1 MRRAPVKGARGA
13 ALMVALVLM
22 AVLTVLG
29 ASVVRFSIIGL
40 RVAVNEELRADAFQR
55 AQSLVDMVLAVPQN
69 LMISGQPGDTN
80 CVAGAEGCSKNT
92 LRVYYGGSTAMTA
105 TDLATNG
112 DAVRLTRL
120 GPETSTPPRGTGYS
134 AVRFQAGYLEVQTGY
149 DGTDAGWG
157 QAAVNEGVTVIVP
170 QYGG

>member
-1 MRRAPVKGARGA
+1 MSASPRRAQRGA

-22 AVLTVLG
+22 AVLTILG
-29 ASVVRFSIIGL
+29 ASVVRFSVIGL

-69 LMISGQPGDTN
+69 LMITGQPGDTN
-80 CVAGAEGCSKNT
+80 CVAGVSGCTHNT
-92 LRVYYGGSTAMTA
+92 LVLYYGGATPVTAA
-105 TDLATNG
+105 ELAANG
-112 DAVRLTRL
+112 DAVRITRL
-120 GPETSTPPRGTGYS
+120 GPEVSTPPRGTGYS
-134 AVRFQAGYLEVQTGY
+134 AVRFQAGYLEVETGY

-157 QAAVNEGVTVIVP
+157 QAALNEGVTVIVP